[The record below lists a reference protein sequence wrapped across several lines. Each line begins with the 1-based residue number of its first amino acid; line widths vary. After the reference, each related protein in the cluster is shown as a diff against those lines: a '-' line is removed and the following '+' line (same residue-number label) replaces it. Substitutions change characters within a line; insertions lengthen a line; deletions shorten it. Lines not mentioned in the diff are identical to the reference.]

1 MTRVR
6 IGSARHRKHKK
17 IMKAARGFRGAMS
30 RRFNLAKQ
38 KTFRAGVY
46 ATRDRRRKKR
56 DFRRLWI
63 VRINA
68 ACRQR
73 GVQYSRFIRA
83 LAEAD
88 IRLDRKVLSD
98 MAIADPAAFDA
109 VFAAAMPEEA
119 AKAKAQAAARQPPA
133 QAAQE
138 APAPAPEPS
147 QPEQQPA
154 APEQQ
159 PPAAQST

>member
-6 IGSARHRKHKK
+6 IGPARKRKHKK

-30 RRFNLAKQ
+30 RRYSLAKQ

-46 ATRDRRRKKR
+46 ATRDRRVRKR
-56 DFRRLWI
+56 EFRKLWI
-63 VRINA
+63 IRINA

-73 GVQYSRFIRA
+73 GVRYSQFIRA
-83 LAEAD
+83 LEEAD

-109 VFAAAMPEEA
+109 VLAAAMPQAAAAA
-119 AKAKAQAAARQPPA
+119 AKA
-133 QAAQE
+133 
-138 APAPAPEPS
+138 
-147 QPEQQPA
+147 
-154 APEQQ
+154 
-159 PPAAQST
+159 

>member
-1 MTRVR
+1 MPRVR

-63 VRINA
+63 IRVNA

-73 GVQYSRFIRA
+73 GVPYSRFIRA
-83 LAEAD
+83 LEAAG
-88 IRLDRKVLSD
+88 ILLNRKVLSD
-98 MAIADPAAFDA
+98 LAVADPAAFDA
-109 VFAAAMPEEA
+109 VFAAAMPQEA
-119 AKAKAQAAARQPPA
+119 ARAREQAAARQPA
-133 QAAQE
+133 E
-138 APAPAPEPS
+138 PAP
-147 QPEQQPA
+147 QPA
-154 APEQQ
+154 EPAPQPSGPEKPEAEPRQQ
-159 PPAAQST
+159 PPPATT

>member
-6 IGSARHRKHKK
+6 IGAARHRKHKK

-30 RRFNLAKQ
+30 RRYSLAKQ

-46 ATRDRRRKKR
+46 ATRDRRRRKR
-56 DFRRLWI
+56 YFRRLWI
-63 VRINA
+63 VRLSA

-73 GVQYSRFIRA
+73 GVRYSQFIRA
-83 LAEAD
+83 LEEAD

-109 VFAAAMPEEA
+109 VLAAAMPQAAAAA
-119 AKAKAQAAARQPPA
+119 AKA
-133 QAAQE
+133 
-138 APAPAPEPS
+138 
-147 QPEQQPA
+147 
-154 APEQQ
+154 
-159 PPAAQST
+159 

>member
-6 IGSARHRKHKK
+6 IGAARHRKHKK

-30 RRFNLAKQ
+30 RRYSLAKQ

-46 ATRDRRRKKR
+46 ATRDRRRRKR

-63 VRINA
+63 VRLSA

-73 GVQYSRFIRA
+73 GVRYSQFIRA
-83 LAEAD
+83 LEEAD

-109 VFAAAMPEEA
+109 VLAAAMPQAAAAA
-119 AKAKAQAAARQPPA
+119 AKA
-133 QAAQE
+133 
-138 APAPAPEPS
+138 
-147 QPEQQPA
+147 
-154 APEQQ
+154 
-159 PPAAQST
+159 

>member
-6 IGSARHRKHKK
+6 IGSARHAKHKK

-63 VRINA
+63 IRINA

-73 GVQYSRFIRA
+73 GVRYSQFIRA
-83 LAEAD
+83 MDEAD
-88 IRLDRKVLSD
+88 ISLDRKVLSD

-109 VFAAAMPEEA
+109 VFAAAMPEDA
-119 AKAKAQAAARQPPA
+119 AKAKEKAAAQKPA
-133 QAAQE
+133 
-138 APAPAPEPS
+138 APAPQA
-147 QPEQQPA
+147 A
-154 APEQQ
+154 APEQ
-159 PPAAQST
+159 PSAAQST